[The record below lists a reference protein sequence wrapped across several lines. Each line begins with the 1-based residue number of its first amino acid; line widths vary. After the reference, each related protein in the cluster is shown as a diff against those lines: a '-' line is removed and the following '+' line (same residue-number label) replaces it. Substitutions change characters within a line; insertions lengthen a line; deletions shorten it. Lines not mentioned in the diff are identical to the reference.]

1 MANQMTKLLWT
12 SLFCLFMALPS
23 VSNGQELLIN
33 VTVDASRIQSDR
45 SVFEDLQ
52 QAISQYL
59 NFQQWT
65 NDKYESTERIRGN
78 LQIVVRERPAPDQFV
93 CQMNLQLYRPVY
105 NTTYETML
113 FNHSDKSFSFT
124 YVQFQPL
131 QFVENTYN
139 DNLTALLNYYVYIM
153 LAFDYDSYSA
163 SGGAPY
169 VRKAQEI
176 LNLAVSA
183 SSQSGWK
190 ANEDNQNRYWLVEN
204 LQNSR
209 YRSFHE
215 AMFKYHRQGLD
226 QMESSPAQG
235 RRAIIAALKDIQR
248 LHQQDPILMLT
259 RVFLNSKKDELVKVF
274 QGAFVNDKKEF
285 LQVMQEL
292 DPANMAAY
300 EVVNETR

>member
-1 MANQMTKLLWT
+1 MTKLLWT
-12 SLFCLFMALPS
+12 SLVCLFLALPS
-23 VSNGQELLIN
+23 ASYGQELLIN
-33 VTVDASRIQSDR
+33 VTIDASRIQSDR

-52 QAISQYL
+52 QAISQYV

-78 LQIVVRERPAPDQFV
+78 LQIVVRDRPAPDQFV
-93 CQMNLQLYRPVY
+93 CQMNLQVYRPVY
-105 NTTYETML
+105 NTTYETL
-113 FNHSDKSFSFT
+113 LINHSDPNFSFT

-139 DNLTALLNYYVYIM
+139 DNLTALLNYYIYII

-176 LNLAVSA
+176 LNLAVSS

-292 DPANMAAY
+292 DPANMATY

>member
-1 MANQMTKLLWT
+1 MTKLLWT
-12 SLFCLFMALPS
+12 SLFCLFLAVPS

-65 NDKYESTERIRGN
+65 NDKFESTERIRGN
-78 LQIVVRERPAPDQFV
+78 LQIVVRERPSPDQFV
-93 CQMNLQLYRPVY
+93 CQMNLQVYRPVY
-105 NTTYETML
+105 NTTYETLL

-131 QFVENTYN
+131 QFVENTFN
-139 DNLTALLNYYVYIM
+139 DNLTSLLNYYVYIM

-169 VRKAQEI
+169 IRKAQEI

>member
-12 SLFCLFMALPS
+12 SLFCLFLALPS
-23 VSNGQELLIN
+23 ASNGQELLIN

-93 CQMNLQLYRPVY
+93 CQMNLQVYRPVY

-163 SGGAPY
+163 SGGAPH